1 MRIRAVLTAA
11 GLAAAGLAIA
21 PLSAA
26 HADTSVTLPLTSY
39 SQMVVDSAHGH
50 LFFSQGSTS
59 KNSILVTDFAG
70 KTVTTITGQTA
81 VMGIALS
88 PDGSTLY
95 AALSGAHTVTAI
107 STENLQQTASYPL
120 GDANTPYSVAVQS
133 GKLWVS
139 YDTGTIGSA
148 TIGDFDLS
156 AATPALETQAAMGGW
171 YSAPMIA
178 ADPTDAGHVLVAI
191 QQGMDPAPAASY
203 DTGADPVTLNAKKAD
218 LPDDCENAQDLAVVP
233 GGAQF
238 VPACGYPYAHFR
250 YSSADLSGQGSYGS
264 TNYPNSVAFASGNG
278 LVAAGVS
285 TSSPDVYVYAQGGDT
300 PINVYN
306 AGYGALDARGLG
318 LTADGSKLFAV
329 TGASG
334 AYTLHVYDS
343 PGDLGA
349 ELTLSSAGVTVGHP
363 VTIDGTLRTTG
374 ASPVAGATISVSRT
388 GPGGTA
394 KLTETTGADGSYSV
408 TDTPPSAGTFTYTA
422 SYAGDASVAP
432 ATATGTVTVSKM
444 APGLSM
450 SVTPTAATYRPVVH
464 ITVHLG
470 TANGDKT
477 VSVYAKPAGATRQ
490 ALLKTGTVSSTG
502 TMSLTFPTTYNT
514 TFSAVFA
521 GDASYTPKSVS
532 VAVSVGASVTMQVG
546 GYYASKSIGSVTYRL
561 YHQTKKLIAAVLVA
575 PNKHGEC
582 VKFDL
587 QELYKGKWYD
597 SLTGCGTLGANST
610 AGAIYTLSKAD
621 LGFHYRLR
629 AEYQR
634 GTDTRNQ
641 SADGGWQYFIVEK

>member
-1 MRIRAVLTAA
+1 MRIRAVLAAA

-26 HADTSVTLPLTSY
+26 HADTSATLPLTTY
-39 SQMVVDSAHGH
+39 SQMVVDSVHDH

-59 KNSILVTDFAG
+59 KNSILVTDFSGNA
-70 KTVTTITGQTA
+70 VATITGQTA

-95 AALSGAHTVTAI
+95 AALSGAHAVTAI
-107 STENLQQTASYPL
+107 STAKLQQTASYPL
-120 GDANTPYSVAVQS
+120 GDAYTPYSVAVQS

-139 YDTGTIGSA
+139 YDTGTVGSA

-156 AATPALETQAAMGGW
+156 AVTPVLETQAAMGGW

-191 QQGMDPAPAASY
+191 QQGIDPAEAASY
-203 DTGADPVTLNAKKAD
+203 DTGAEPVTLNAKKLN
-218 LPDDCENAQDLAVVP
+218 LPNDCENAQDLAVVP

-250 YSSADLSGQGSYGS
+250 YSTADLSGQGSYGS
-264 TNYPNSVAFASGNG
+264 TNYPNSVAFASGTG
-278 LVAAGVS
+278 LVAVGVS
-285 TSSPDVYVYAQGGDT
+285 NAYAADDIYVYAQGGDT
-300 PINVYN
+300 PVNVY
-306 AGYGALDARGLG
+306 GGALAGRGLG

-329 TGASG
+329 TGAGG
-334 AYTLHVYDS
+334 AYTLHVYDD
-343 PGDLGA
+343 PGDFGA
-349 ELTLSSAGVTVGHP
+349 ELTLSSAGVTIGHS

-374 ASPVAGATISVSRT
+374 ASPVAGATITVTRT

-394 KLTETTGADGSYSV
+394 KLTETTGPDGSYSV
-408 TDTPPSAGTFTYTA
+408 TDTPPSAGTYTYTA
-422 SYAGDASVAP
+422 NYAGDASIAA

-450 SVTPTAATYRPVVH
+450 SVTPTSAAYRPVVH

-477 VSVYAKPAGATRQ
+477 VSVYAKPVGATRQ

-502 TMSLTFPTTYNT
+502 TMTLTFPATYNT
-514 TFSAVFA
+514 TFSAVFD
-521 GDASYTPKSVS
+521 GDAVYTAKTVTA
-532 VAVSVGASVTMQVG
+532 AVSVGASVTMKAG
-546 GYYASKSIGSVTYRL
+546 GYYASKTISSVKYRL
-561 YHQTKKLIAAVLVA
+561 YHRAKKLLAAVLVA

-629 AEYQR
+629 VEYQR
-634 GTDTRNQ
+634 GKDTKNQ
-641 SADGGWQYFIVEK
+641 SADSGWQYFIVEK